1 MQNRNPVQANENLND
16 MKNTARGS
24 LVLLSIMLTFYG
36 SNAMASVIC
45 SEAAGA
51 SAGLSSLKGVSAG
64 TLTTGI
70 PVSLLMVPKPECDA
84 LQDCRVRGAPVLA
97 GANEGV
103 ELAHDQSWICVGIS
117 GKRPLD
123 VWYGWVPR
131 QRWKTIATSQTF
143 ADQWLGVW
151 QNDRAKIEI
160 RSSDAQALAVRGNA
174 IWNGS
179 SGGPHF
185 GDFDF
190 IGTPKNG
197 MLTNEVQE
205 SSNSCAVALHIA
217 GKFLFAADNG
227 QCGGMN
233 VNFDGVYR
241 LRRRL
246 Q

>member
-1 MQNRNPVQANENLND
+1 
-16 MKNTARGS
+16 MKKTARRP
-24 LVLLSIMLTFYG
+24 LVLLWIALAFYG
-36 SNAMASVIC
+36 SNAMASVFC
-45 SEAAGA
+45 SQRAGA
-51 SAGLSSLKGVSAG
+51 SEGLSSLKRVTAG

-70 PVSLLMVPKPECDA
+70 PVSLLMVPKTECDA
-84 LQDCRVRGAPVLA
+84 RQDCRVRGAPVLA
-97 GANEGV
+97 GAGQGV
-103 ELAHDQSWICVGIS
+103 ELAHDQSWICVGIP

-131 QRWKTIATSQTF
+131 GRWKAIATSQTF

-151 QNDRAKIEI
+151 QNDHAKIEI
-160 RSSDAQALAVRGNA
+160 RTSDAQALAVRGNA
-174 IWNGS
+174 IFDGG
-179 SGGPHF
+179 SGGPDF

-197 MLTNEVQE
+197 MLTNEVPE
-205 SSNSCAVALHIA
+205 FSNGCAVALHIA
-217 GKFLFAADNG
+217 GKFLVAADNG